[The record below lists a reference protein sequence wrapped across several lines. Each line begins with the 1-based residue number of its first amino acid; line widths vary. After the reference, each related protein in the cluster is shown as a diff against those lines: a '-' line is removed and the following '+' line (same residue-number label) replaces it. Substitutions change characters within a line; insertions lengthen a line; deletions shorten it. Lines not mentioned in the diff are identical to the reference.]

1 LKLLSLRLKN
11 INSFKNDIHLDFT
24 TEPLSGAPL
33 FAITGPTGS
42 GKTTLLDAISVALYN
57 RTPRLDGT
65 GSSNPVNLLSQGTR
79 EGFSEVVFQADGTQY
94 LAEWRARRSKKGDV
108 KPEVKLLRKDTE
120 ELITSRRKGK
130 SGRDMADM
138 SVEDAVTRILG
149 MDFNAFRRSI
159 LLAQGDF
166 AAFLKASADER
177 RQILEATTGMGEFEV
192 LKEKLNQQ
200 FKKVTSEYDI
210 AGAGLESIPQVSA
223 VEIGTAEIELVRLEA
238 ELLGLN
244 EPRTALEKKKEEE
257 QRRVD
262 ANNKLD
268 GARKRQQELL
278 SMKDDMGGLKLEIE
292 QAQKAS
298 DIRPEMGSYHTEK
311 ERVEKLETAL
321 KGSIQEK
328 ETGQKRFDEAKAK
341 YDASSLEFETVRDGA
356 KEKKKTFN
364 EAAVLETRGK
374 EQLEEADKRQHE
386 ADSLKVKL
394 DGLNRQIQQKNKDI
408 TALEVELKGDREFL
422 EHNPL
427 PGNADDLLARAS
439 QTAASLTEKE
449 LTSGEKKK
457 ALEREE
463 DEHRTK
469 TKEIEGIVNE
479 GKVIETR
486 KNDIMSRLEAAR
498 QALQPLT
505 KEGDGSY
512 WRTLGSA
519 WGEVR
524 DAGSRFLESYGQLSR
539 IFDDTI
545 LTASLQEFNE
555 KLHEFK
561 HRTELLNQQVMT
573 AKEKVK
579 RCQAEEKAVA
589 AANQALILR
598 REHLTAGEPCPV
610 CGSTEHPD
618 ASKHESDREG
628 SIDRARENIQSA
640 EAELEKA
647 MHGLESVF
655 RELSKLA
662 KKKVTACD
670 KQIDKMESL
679 LKKIDSTKG
688 ELKLAEQQIEANN
701 SRIDALN
708 KQIEGIGQRIQ
719 DISTGIK
726 EMEEDIAENN
736 KQFCSIIPDEFT
748 GQPPNS
754 AFEKFKQ
761 NILKTRESI
770 GRLGQNASTL
780 VELETIVQENSR
792 RFDEDMIRYNKL
804 LEITAGYRD
813 EGTGLLEHVM
823 EMTGG
828 KGVEAA
834 RSKLEAQLIKKEKKQ
849 NTMLEDSRQAET
861 QLAAVTAKLEE
872 QRTELGKTQ
881 EKLSA
886 TRSVYLQALGNA
898 GFESS
903 KEHKSSFRDPGWMD
917 EKQQALQK
925 YDNEKYT
932 IEENIRTHVAVFAQT
947 PFNSDDLMDIL
958 DRERVLLA
966 SIEEKNTLK
975 GGLSGRIKTLNENFT
990 KRQEQE
996 KKLEGARA
1004 EMERWQKLAG
1014 VIPAN
1019 SLRDFALQS
1028 MFDLLITIAN
1038 RQLSGITSRY
1048 ALRAVD
1054 LKDMV
1059 VIDLWNAG
1067 EQRPVETLSGG
1078 ESFLVSLSLALA
1090 LSELSSGRKMLES
1103 LFLDEGFGTL
1113 DSETL
1118 DAALN
1123 ALESLRLSGRTIGVI
1138 SHIDQ
1143 LTRRI
1148 PVRIDVKRTGVGTS
1162 TIHVKG

>member
-11 INSFKNDIHLDFT
+11 INSFKDELHLDFT
-24 TEPLSGAPL
+24 KEPLSDASL

-79 EGFSEVVFQADGTQY
+79 EGFSEVVFQANDTQY

-108 KPEVKLLRKDTE
+108 KPEVKLLRADTG

-130 SGRDMADM
+130 SGSDMADM
-138 SVEDAVTRILG
+138 SVEDAVTSILG
-149 MDFNAFRRSI
+149 IDFNAFRRSI

-192 LKEKLNQQ
+192 LKENLNQQ
-200 FKKVTSEYDI
+200 VRKVTGEYDI
-210 AGAGLESIPQVSA
+210 AGAGLEKMPEASA
-223 VEIGTAEIELVRLEA
+223 EEIGMAEKELARLEA
-238 ELLGLN
+238 ELLSLN
-244 EPRTALEKKKEEE
+244 EPRTALEKEKENE

-262 ANNKLD
+262 AHNKLD
-268 GARKRQQELL
+268 DARKRQQELL
-278 SMKDDMGGLKLEIE
+278 SMKDDMESLKLEIE
-292 QAQKAS
+292 RAQKAS

-321 KGSIQEK
+321 EGSIQDK
-328 ETGQKRFDEAKAK
+328 KAGQKRSDEAKAK
-341 YDASSLEFETVRDGA
+341 YDASNLEFETARNGA
-356 KEKKKTFN
+356 KQKKKAFD
-364 EAAVLETRGK
+364 EATALETSGK
-374 EQLEEADKRQHE
+374 GQIGEADIKQKE
-386 ADSLKVKL
+386 ADDLKVKL
-394 DGLNRQIQQKNKDI
+394 DKLDSQIQQKNKEI
-408 TALEVELKGDREFL
+408 TALEEELKGDREFL

-449 LTSGEKKK
+449 RTLGEKQE
-457 ALEREE
+457 ALVREK
-463 DEHRTK
+463 DEHLAK
-469 TKEIEGIVNE
+469 TEEMEGIVDE

-486 KNDIMSRLEAAR
+486 KNDITSRLEAAG

-505 KEGDGSY
+505 EEGDGSY
-512 WRTLGSA
+512 WRTLASA

-524 DAGSRFLESYGQLSR
+524 DASSRFLESYGQLSG

-545 LTASLQEFNE
+545 LTASVQDFNE
-555 KLHEFK
+555 NLHEFK
-561 HRTELLNQQVMT
+561 HRTELLDQQVMT
-573 AKEKVK
+573 AGEKVK

-598 REHLTAGEPCPV
+598 RGHLTADEPCPV
-610 CGSTEHPD
+610 CGSTEHPN
-618 ASKHESDREG
+618 AGKHEPDREG
-628 SIDRARENIQSA
+628 SIDGARENVQSA
-640 EAELEKA
+640 EAGLDTAK
-647 MHGLESVF
+647 HDLESAF

-662 KKKVTACD
+662 KKKVNACD
-670 KQIDKMESL
+670 KQMDKIESL
-679 LKKIDSTKG
+679 SKQIDSTES
-688 ELKLAEQQIEANN
+688 ELKLAGQQIEASNT
-701 SRIDALN
+701 RIDALSD
-708 KQIEGIGQRIQ
+708 QIEGIAQKIL
-719 DISTGIK
+719 DISAKIM
-726 EMEEDIAENN
+726 EMEDDISDNN
-736 KQFCSIIPDEFT
+736 KQFFSIIPAEFA
-748 GQPPNS
+748 GEPPQL

-761 NILKTRESI
+761 HISKTRDSI
-770 GRLGQNASTL
+770 GRLEQNNTTL
-780 VELETIVQENSR
+780 VELGTFVQENTR
-792 RFDEDMIRYNKL
+792 RLDEDTTRYSNL
-804 LEITAGYRD
+804 LENAAEYRD
-813 EGTGLLEHVM
+813 KGTGSLEQVM

-834 RSKLEAQLIKKEKKQ
+834 RSALEAQLIKKE
-849 NTMLEDSRQAET
+849 NNRDTMLEDSRQAET
-861 QLAAVTAKLEE
+861 QLAAITARLEG

-881 EKLSA
+881 EVMA
-886 TRSVYLQALGNA
+886 TAKSVYLQALENA
-898 GFESS
+898 GFESVE
-903 KEHKSSFRDPGWMD
+903 EHKASFRDPGWMD
-917 EKQQALQK
+917 EKRQALQQ
-925 YDNEKYT
+925 YNNDWHT
-932 IEENIRTHVAVFAQT
+932 VEENIRTHAAVFAQT
-947 PFNSDDLMDIL
+947 PFNPDDLKHIL
-958 DRERVLLA
+958 DRERELLA

-975 GGLSGRIKTLNENFT
+975 GGLKGKIKTLNENFT

-1004 EMERWQKLAG
+1004 EMERWQKLAA

-1038 RQLSGITSRY
+1038 RQLSDITSRY

-1067 EQRPVETLSGG
+1067 EERPVETLSGG

-1090 LSELSSGRKMLES
+1090 LSELSSGRSRLES

-1138 SHIDQ
+1138 SHIEQ